1 MLTFDENL
9 IQMQSK
15 TFPTVKFIVFPF
27 VLLFVFSCRQQSK
40 IDVVNTLALNAA
52 ATKTEAPSPKKPISQ
67 AFKDYWYAGN
77 AEITSYSL
85 KQARYGE
92 LREGDAVMIYVT
104 EPFLPEKQVKA
115 DRNNSE
121 NVSVLKLNATKKY
134 LTGIYPYSI
143 MGSTFYPVHDNQHA
157 IKVSL
162 SVQEWCGHVYS
173 QINNRD
179 QFEFMSHSYFESEA
193 DQQETLDK
201 ALLENEIWTKIR
213 INPSDLP
220 TGNVQMI
227 PSLEY
232 IRLRHQK
239 LQAYDAI
246 ATLSTENGIQ
256 TYSINYPNL
265 KRTLNIQF
273 SEAFPHTIEGW
284 EETFISGYGPGAKEM
299 TSTATKK
306 KSIKTAYWGKNSN
319 EDVFLRDSLG
329 L

>member
-1 MLTFDENL
+1 MKSKVHYSILSLALL
-9 IQMQSK
+9 IFLSCKEQ
-15 TFPTVKFIVFPF
+15 PTVAT
-27 VLLFVFSCRQQSK
+27 
-40 IDVVNTLALNAA
+40 DNTLALN
-52 ATKTEAPSPKKPISQ
+52 TEEPKTEMVRPKKPISE
-67 AFKDYWYAGN
+67 AFKEYWYAGN
-77 AEITSYSL
+77 AEITSYDL
-85 KQARYGE
+85 VQARYGE
-92 LREGDAVMIYVT
+92 LRNGHSVLVFVT

-115 DRNNSE
+115 DRNNPE

-173 QINNRD
+173 QLNNREK
-179 QFEFMSHSYFESEA
+179 FEFTSHSYFESEA
-193 DQQETLDK
+193 DQEISLDK

-220 TGNVQMI
+220 VGEVKII

-232 IRLRHQK
+232 LRLRHQK
-239 LQAYDAI
+239 MGAQNAI
-246 ATLSTENGIQ
+246 ASLSTADGIQ
-256 TYSINYPNL
+256 TYTLSYPDIS
-265 KRTLNIQF
+265 RTLSIQF
-273 SEAFPHTIEGW
+273 TEAFPHSIEGW
-284 EETFISGYGPGAKEM
+284 TETFVSGYGPGAKEM

-306 KSIKTAYWGKNSN
+306 KRIKSAYWGQNSN
-319 EDVFLRDSLG
+319 KDSALRDSLG